1 MKPDVR
7 LLIVDDDVDDRNFII
22 AAVKEI
28 DADIECITAN
38 DGQQALEVLMNSPRL
53 PDLVFL
59 DLRMPRFSGRKC
71 LVEIRKNT
79 RFENLPVIIYTTST
93 EIEESQDLKKMGAL
107 HFISKPN
114 NPDEIYYLISMV
126 LEEQVPLL
134 QKKSRG

>member
-38 DGQQALEVLMNSPRL
+38 DGQQALEVLMSSPRL

-71 LVEIRKNT
+71 LLEIRKNT

-134 QKKSRG
+134 HKKNRR

>member
-1 MKPDVR
+1 M
-7 LLIVDDDVDDRNFII
+7 DDDVDDRNFII

-38 DGQQALEVLMNSPRL
+38 DGQQALEVLMSSPRL

-71 LVEIRKNT
+71 LLEIRKNT

-134 QKKSRG
+134 HKKNRR